1 MKDNILK
8 KNKLIAIFLLHIL
21 TGLILLSC
29 SLEVNQDDNQEKQ
42 NKKAKTK
49 ISKNENNSSKMKK
62 LSKNAKN
69 KKTKD
74 NLLGAINNVGNLP
87 RAASAAALR
96 QLNNALA
103 QPNNALAQLNNALAQ
118 PNNANALNQI
128 ADPEVIELI
137 QKILERSEDI
147 VQISETD
154 FNRGEPDDQFEM
166 RADIFS
172 QIFFNAD
179 SIVTFDDNEYLN
191 ERRILYTS
199 LNFNEDTI
207 LNLGRILS
215 KLSKDPNYRSLV
227 KETLI
232 NRGFSIQLAIE
243 EISLRIL
250 NVRDKLQHLNK
261 PNLRT
266 LYYDF
271 NQLIPLK
278 EKWLED
284 VDDIIRNYNADPELR
299 NDISKLN
306 AYIMAKN
313 SREQFSNIHNII
325 LNLMNTTTNILTP
338 IQ

>member
-1 MKDNILK
+1 MK

-74 NLLGAINNVGNLP
+74 NLLGAINTAKNLP

-96 QLNNALA
+96 
-103 QPNNALAQLNNALAQ
+103 QLNNALAQ

-128 ADPEVIELI
+128 ADPEVIELL

-147 VQISETD
+147 VRISETD

-166 RADIFS
+166 KADIFS

-179 SIVTFDDNEYLN
+179 STVTFDDNEYLN

-243 EISLRIL
+243 EISLKIL

-299 NDISKLN
+299 NDILKLN

>member
-1 MKDNILK
+1 MK

-74 NLLGAINNVGNLP
+74 NLLVAINTAKNLP
-87 RAASAAALR
+87 KAASAAALR
-96 QLNNALA
+96 QLNNA
-103 QPNNALAQLNNALAQ
+103 
-118 PNNANALNQI
+118 NALNQI
-128 ADPEVIELI
+128 VDPEAIELI

-147 VQISETD
+147 VQISEID
-154 FNRGEPDDQFEM
+154 FNKGEPDDQFEM
-166 RADIFS
+166 KADIFS
-172 QIFFNAD
+172 KIFFNAD
-179 SIVTFDDNEYLN
+179 STVTFDDNEYLN

-250 NVRDKLQHLNK
+250 NVRDKIQHLNK
-261 PNLRT
+261 PNLET

-271 NQLIPLK
+271 NQLIQLK

>member
-1 MKDNILK
+1 MK

-74 NLLGAINNVGNLP
+74 NLLVAINTARNLP
-87 RAASAAALR
+87 KAASAAALR
-96 QLNNALA
+96 QS
-103 QPNNALAQLNNALAQ
+103 
-118 PNNANALNQI
+118 NNANALNQI
-128 ADPEVIELI
+128 VDPEVIELI

-147 VQISETD
+147 VQISEID
-154 FNRGEPDDQFEM
+154 FNKGEPDDQFEM
-166 RADIFS
+166 KADIFS
-172 QIFFNAD
+172 KIFFNAD
-179 SIVTFDDNEYLN
+179 STVTFDDNEYLN

-250 NVRDKLQHLNK
+250 NLRDKIQHLNK
-261 PNLRT
+261 PNLET

-271 NQLIPLK
+271 NQLIQLK

>member
-1 MKDNILK
+1 
-8 KNKLIAIFLLHIL
+8 
-21 TGLILLSC
+21 
-29 SLEVNQDDNQEKQ
+29 
-42 NKKAKTK
+42 
-49 ISKNENNSSKMKK
+49 MKK

-74 NLLGAINNVGNLP
+74 NLLGAINTAKNLP

-128 ADPEVIELI
+128 ADPEVIELL

-147 VQISETD
+147 VRISETD

-166 RADIFS
+166 KADIFS

-179 SIVTFDDNEYLN
+179 STVTFDDNEYLN

-243 EISLRIL
+243 EISLKIL

>member
-1 MKDNILK
+1 MK

-74 NLLGAINNVGNLP
+74 NLLVAINTARNLP
-87 RAASAAALR
+87 KAASAAALR

-103 QPNNALAQLNNALAQ
+103 QPNNA
-118 PNNANALNQI
+118 NALNQI
-128 ADPEVIELI
+128 VDPEVIELI

-147 VQISETD
+147 VKISEID
-154 FNRGEPDDQFEM
+154 FNKGEPDDQFEM
-166 RADIFS
+166 KADIFS
-172 QIFFNAD
+172 KIFFNAD
-179 SIVTFDDNEYLN
+179 STVTFDDNEYLN

-250 NVRDKLQHLNK
+250 NVRDKIQHLNK
-261 PNLRT
+261 PNLET

-284 VDDIIRNYNADPELR
+284 VDDIIRNYNAGTELR

-313 SREQFSNIHNII
+313 SREQFSNIHNTI

>member
-1 MKDNILK
+1 MK

-243 EISLRIL
+243 EISLKIL